1 MSYTA
6 PNHYKSQPDLVGYRI
21 AQRLND
27 AAQDLPHDITQ
38 RLKAARMLALDQ
50 RQVAR
55 RQSAS
60 AVSVQGGSA
69 VLHLG
74 GDESSLW
81 NRLASVLP
89 LIALIAGLITI
100 GVLQE
105 QSRAQELADV
115 DTELLTDDLPPAAY
129 TDPGFLKF
137 LSAKSQE

>member
-6 PNHYKSQPDLVGYRI
+6 PNHYKSQPNLVGYRI

>member
-1 MSYTA
+1 MGV
-6 PNHYKSQPDLVGYRI
+6 DV
-21 AQRLND
+21 
-27 AAQDLPHDITQ
+27 
-38 RLKAARMLALDQ
+38 
-50 RQVAR
+50 VE
-55 RQSAS
+55 
-60 AVSVQGGSA
+60 GSA